1 MEDKITFQFVD
12 RDGNVCDSLEIPVAT
27 DKPQSKKK
35 PKTYLDESLIWDL
48 HNVIESSDIFMSEE
62 PLKHKYNLFCAFKDR
77 MFSAVKYL
85 NKHSKPPKTEE
96 EFINFLVYAAI
107 VRDGIK
113 KLYENLYGE
122 KPPFIGE
129 KKYFLNVR
137 TYSAKYFS
145 EETQPTDDDF
155 FEYLRAMAFAHP
167 YETSRDRY
175 QSKRLFM
182 QKDEKHICPWV
193 IIGRSLFLQ
202 GIKNPVGIRIYS
214 NKFEDSLQDI
224 LFSFDDVRAY
234 IKSRFECL
242 KEITKWAREELAEH
256 IEEWKKK
263 KIDRNQEPAAILTE
277 IKSVLTDRFQDAS
290 SIEDLLVYLTCPI
303 SVDENRENVYKF
315 RQAIVGI
322 IPGICDSVDNL
333 DCESM
338 EQEIGELLAYPRE
351 MHQMAHYQLEKIFSY
366 LRDRSETIDPYS
378 NEAWGLKQAQDFA
391 NGFAKKWVKIDVDSM
406 QYDEIKLLVN
416 TACYLERKEQES
428 GE

>member
-1 MEDKITFQFVD
+1 MAENITIKIVNS
-12 RDGNVCDSLEIPVAT
+12 DGKVCDSLKVPVAN
-27 DKPQSKKK
+27 DKPKSKTK
-35 PKTYLDESLIWDL
+35 PKTYLDVSLIWDL

-85 NKHSKPPKTEE
+85 NEHSNLPKSEE

-107 VRDGIK
+107 VRDGIM

-122 KPPFIGE
+122 NPPFIGE
-129 KKYFLNVR
+129 KKYFLGVR

-167 YETSRDRY
+167 YETS
-175 QSKRLFM
+175 KRGRPFM
-182 QKDEKHICPWV
+182 EDGEIQMCPWV
-193 IIGRSLFLQ
+193 IIDKSGMTCR
-202 GIKNPVGIRIYS
+202 IKNPVGIRIYS
-214 NKFEDSLQDI
+214 NKFEDDLQDI
-224 LFSFDDVRAY
+224 LFSFDDVKAY
-234 IKSRFECL
+234 IKSRYKCL
-242 KEITKWAREELAEH
+242 KEITKWAKEELEKH
-256 IEEWKKK
+256 IEEWKKR
-263 KIDRNQEPAAILTE
+263 KINRNQDPVDILTE

-366 LRDRSETIDPYS
+366 LNERNETIDPYS

-391 NGFAKKWVKIDVDSM
+391 NGFAKKWVKIDVDTM